1 MTSESSSSR
10 GTHLQ
15 TRKNHAMLEE
25 PNRHRRSTAAA
36 AEQKPDAKRRRRKRA
51 IEKRKRR
58 TKTDRDGRRWPN
70 TGQIR
75 DREGRISTKTDRDGR
90 RRMDYGVAIG
100 YRCEPLPTY

>member
-1 MTSESSSSR
+1 MTSESSSSPN
-10 GTHLQ
+10 THLQ

-36 AEQKPDAKRRRRKRA
+36 EQKPNVKRRRRKRA

-70 TGQIR
+70 TRQIR
-75 DREGRISTKTDRDGR
+75 DQEGRISTKTDRDGR
-90 RRMDYGVAIG
+90 RGMDYGVAIG